1 MIDVNSKY
9 EILNVKSEIRNGK
22 SHALNVIA
30 REERP
35 WQSAG
40 RKEIASLLAMT
51 RSSFFVSY
59 FKCFVFLIF
68 PLFAG
73 CGVYSFTGASIS
85 PEVKSVNIEFFP
97 SYAPLA
103 PANMP
108 QNFTESLRS
117 LFVSRTNLDL
127 LTKNGDIRF
136 EGYISN
142 YQTRPAAIQGN
153 ETAAKNRL
161 TINVN
166 VTYTNTKDET
176 KSFEKT
182 FSRFADFDA
191 SQNLSDVEQGLIEEI
206 NELLIL
212 DIFNEAV
219 VNW

>member
-1 MIDVNSKY
+1 MEYRVISSEYKGFRAVKWLRVLGLISIFS
-9 EILNVKSEIRNGK
+9 ILLS
-22 SHALNVIA
+22 
-30 REERP
+30 
-35 WQSAG
+35 Q
-40 RKEIASLLAMT
+40 T
-51 RSSFFVSY
+51 
-59 FKCFVFLIF
+59 
-68 PLFAG
+68 G

-85 PEVKSVNIEFFP
+85 PEVKSVSIDFFP
-97 SYAPLA
+97 SYAALA

-108 QNFTESLRS
+108 QSFTESLRN

-136 EGYISN
+136 EGYISG
-142 YQTRPAAIQGN
+142 YQTRPIAIQGN

-166 VTYTNTKDET
+166 VTYTDTKDEA

-191 SQNLSDVEQGLIEEI
+191 TQNLADVEQSLIEEI
-206 NELLIL
+206 NEQLIL

>member
-1 MIDVNSKY
+1 MEYRVVS
-9 EILNVKSEIRNGK
+9 SENLVCVPFRWLRL
-22 SHALNVIA
+22 S
-30 REERP
+30 
-35 WQSAG
+35 
-40 RKEIASLLAMT
+40 
-51 RSSFFVSY
+51 
-59 FKCFVFLIF
+59 FLISIF
-68 PLFAG
+68 SILISQTG

-85 PEVKSVNIEFFP
+85 PEVKSVSIDFFP

-108 QNFTESLRS
+108 QTFTESLRS

-127 LTKNGDIRF
+127 LNKNGDIRF

-142 YQTRPAAIQGN
+142 YQTRPVAIQGN

-166 VTYTNTKDET
+166 VTYTNTKDDT

-191 SQNLSDVEQGLIEEI
+191 NQSVTDVEQGLIEEI

>member
-1 MIDVNSKY
+1 MK
-9 EILNVKSEIRNGK
+9 EKGK
-22 SHALNVIA
+22 KKKVSGVVAVFQLSTL
-30 REERP
+30 RF
-35 WQSAG
+35 
-40 RKEIASLLAMT
+40 LFF
-51 RSSFFVSY
+51 SFF
-59 FKCFVFLIF
+59 
-68 PLFAG
+68 LFSTLSG

-85 PEVKSVNIEFFP
+85 PEVRSVSIDFFP
-97 SYAPLA
+97 SYAALA

-127 LTKNGDIRF
+127 ITKNGDIRF
-136 EGYISN
+136 QGYISN
-142 YQTRPAAIQGN
+142 YQTRPVAIQGN
-153 ETAAKNRL
+153 QTAAKNRL
-161 TINVN
+161 TIDVN
-166 VTYTNTKDET
+166 VTFTNTKDDA

-191 SQNLSDVEQGLIEEI
+191 TQNLSSVEQGLIEEI

>member
-1 MIDVNSKY
+1 M
-9 EILNVKSEIRNGK
+9 KSETVLFAK
-22 SHALNVIA
+22 PL
-30 REERP
+30 
-35 WQSAG
+35 
-40 RKEIASLLAMT
+40 
-51 RSSFFVSY
+51 VSY
-59 FKCFVFLIF
+59 LAVRQAGFKCFIFLIF

-85 PEVKSVNIEFFP
+85 PEVKSVTIDFFP
-97 SYAPLA
+97 SYAALA

-108 QNFTESLRS
+108 QSFTESLRD

-136 EGYISN
+136 EGYISG
-142 YQTRPAAIQGN
+142 YQTRPVAIQGN
-153 ETAAKNRL
+153 ETAAKSRL

-166 VTYTNTKDET
+166 VTYTDTKDQA

-191 SQNLSDVEQGLIEEI
+191 TQNLADVEQGLVEEI
-206 NELLIL
+206 NEQLIL
-212 DIFNEAV
+212 DIFNESV

>member
-1 MIDVNSKY
+1 MRFRNLKY
-9 EILNVKSEIRNGK
+9 GASATKGHGQHSGVPSSTHTCNEQIRQGAYTPANNRFTKPKLWANLRVGLFPFLLVL
-22 SHALNVIA
+22 AL
-30 REERP
+30 
-35 WQSAG
+35 S
-40 RKEIASLLAMT
+40 
-51 RSSFFVSY
+51 
-59 FKCFVFLIF
+59 
-68 PLFAG
+68 G

-85 PEVKSVNIEFFP
+85 PEVKSVTIEFIP

-108 QNFTESLRS
+108 QAFTESLRD

-136 EGYISN
+136 SGYISA
-142 YQTRPAAIQGN
+142 YQTRPVAIQGN

-166 VTYTNTKDET
+166 ITYTDSVDPA

-191 SQNLSDVEQGLIEEI
+191 SQNLASVEQGLIEEI
-206 NELLIL
+206 NEQLIL
-212 DIFNEAV
+212 DIFNEAM